1 MLSAG
6 ETVSLDD
13 TLRSDSAENL
23 LTAALALD
31 AQSRLTAVERDTLS
45 DVATRLPKDERRKGG
60 QKREGGP
67 A

>member
-23 LTAALALD
+23 LTAALPLD